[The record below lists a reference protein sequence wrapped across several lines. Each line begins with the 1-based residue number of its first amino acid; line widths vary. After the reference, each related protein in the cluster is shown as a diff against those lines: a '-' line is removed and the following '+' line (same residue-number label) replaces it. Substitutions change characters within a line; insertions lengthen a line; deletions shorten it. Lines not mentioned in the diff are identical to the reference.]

1 MLLAV
6 VTKANSF
13 LNKGVYVSPVRK
25 EEVLNDQEVN
35 MLLSSCQKHTEIF

>member
-6 VTKANSF
+6 VTKVNSF

-25 EEVLNDQEVN
+25 QEVLNDQEVN
-35 MLLSSCQKHTEIF
+35 MFLSSCQTHPEIF